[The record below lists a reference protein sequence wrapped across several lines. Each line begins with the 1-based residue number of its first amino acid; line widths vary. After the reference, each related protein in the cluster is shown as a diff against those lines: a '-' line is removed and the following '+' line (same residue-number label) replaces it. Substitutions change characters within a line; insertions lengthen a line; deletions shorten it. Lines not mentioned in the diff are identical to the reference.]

1 LRDETGQCPT
11 KEGLLTEKARGHPTL
26 SHFPRP
32 VPQTPNPSLHKHPA
46 NIQRTSPDPVGD
58 RNIPATSIGSN
69 ITRADYLGVVLHTQT
84 LTGIVAASGEPPLSI
99 ICGCAAT
106 STSPWWCGSEA
117 VHSFLLSELT
127 RNPPVMV
134 NLLGDPV
141 SKTAK
146 T

>member
-1 LRDETGQCPT
+1 MSYQ
-11 KEGLLTEKARGHPTL
+11 RG
-26 SHFPRP
+26 FAYGKGPRP
-32 VPQTPNPSLHKHPA
+32 SDLVTFPPPSTTNSKPVATQASSKHPA
-46 NIQRTSPDPVGD
+46 NIQQTSPDPVGD

-106 STSPWWCGSEA
+106 STSPWWCGSE
-117 VHSFLLSELT
+117 VFRSFLLSELT